1 MPRITLIKHP
11 MHDLEIMRQLTPP
24 GEQVRIVE
32 RNGTDFAE
40 VLRDTDYLV
49 GYCDKQMDDAFYA
62 NARSLKMMQLISAG
76 YDKANIEAAERAGV
90 AICNNGGANSGPVAE
105 HAFMLMLA
113 LARRL
118 FRQHEEV
125 ATARWQR
132 DGLSAE
138 VFTLEGLTLG
148 IVGLGT
154 IGKKAARLARAFG
167 MNVQYYDIVRLSEDA
182 ESQLGVRFRLLD
194 EILATSDFVSLHI
207 PFTPRTHHMF
217 GKDQFAR
224 MKTSAYFI
232 NTARG
237 EVVDEPT
244 LYDALATG
252 KIAGAGLDVFEQEP
266 PSPDN
271 PLFKLKNVVLT
282 AHMAGPIW
290 DTQYPKF
297 RNAFDN
303 IQRVERGERP
313 LWLIPE
319 LQHCKLRIDR
329 NA

>member
-1 MPRITLIKHP
+1 
-11 MHDLEIMRQLTPP
+11 MHDLDVMRQLAPA
-24 GEQVRIVE
+24 GQEVRTVE
-32 RNGTDFAE
+32 RNAGDFAE
-40 VLRDTDYLV
+40 VMRDTDYLV
-49 GYCDKQMDDAFYA
+49 GYADKEMDDAFYK
-62 NARSLKMMQLISAG
+62 NASSLKMMQLISAG

-105 HAFMLMLA
+105 HAFLLMLA
-113 LARRL
+113 LARQL
-118 FRQHEEV
+118 FRQHEDV
-125 ATARWQR
+125 VTARWRRNQIST
-132 DGLSAE
+132 D

-154 IGKKAARLARAFG
+154 IGKKAARLGRAFG
-167 MNVQYYDIVRLSEDA
+167 MNIQYYDIVRLSEDA

-194 EILATSDFVSLHI
+194 EVLGTSDFVSLHI
-207 PFTPRTHHMF
+207 PFTPRTYHMF
-217 GKDQFAR
+217 GEKQFAR
-224 MKTSAYFI
+224 MKETAYFI

-237 EVVDEPT
+237 EVVDEPA
-244 LYDALATG
+244 LCRALASG
-252 KIAGAGLDVFEQEP
+252 AIAGAGLDVFEQEP
-266 PSPDN
+266 PSADN

-290 DTQYPKF
+290 DTQFQKF

-319 LQHCKLRIDR
+319 LQNAKLRIDR
-329 NA
+329 S

>member
-11 MHDLEIMRQLTPP
+11 MHDLDIMRQLTPA
-24 GEQVRIVE
+24 GEEVRIVE
-32 RNGTDFAE
+32 RKGADFAE
-40 VLRDTDYLV
+40 LMRNTDYLV
-49 GYCDKQMDDAFYA
+49 GYCDKEMDDAFYE
-62 NARSLKMMQLISAG
+62 NASSLKMMQLISAG
-76 YDKANIEAAERAGV
+76 YDKANIEAAQRAGV

-113 LARRL
+113 LARHL

-125 ATARWQR
+125 ATARWGR
-132 DGLSAE
+132 DALSYD

-167 MNVQYYDIVRLSEDA
+167 MNVQYYDVVRLSQDA
-182 ESQLGVRFRLLD
+182 EGQLGVRFRLLD
-194 EILATSDFVSLHI
+194 EVLATSDFVSLHI
-207 PFTPRTHHMF
+207 PFTPATHHMF
-217 GKDQFAR
+217 GKAQFAR
-224 MKTSAYFI
+224 MKKSAYFI

-244 LYDALATG
+244 LYEALASGT
-252 KIAGAGLDVFEQEP
+252 IAGAGLDVFEQEP

-319 LQHCKLRIDR
+319 LNNYRLRIDR
-329 NA
+329 N

>member
-11 MHDLEIMRQLTPP
+11 MHDLEILRQLTPA
-24 GEQVRIVE
+24 GQEVRIVE
-32 RNGTDFAE
+32 RNARDFSD

-49 GYCDKQMDDAFYA
+49 GYADKEMDDAFYD

-76 YDKANIEAAERAGV
+76 YDKANIEAAQRAGV

-105 HAFMLMLA
+105 HAFLLMLA
-113 LARRL
+113 LARQL

-132 DGLSAE
+132 NALSAE

-167 MNVQYYDIVRLSEDA
+167 MNVQYYDIVRLTEDA

-194 EILATSDFVSLHI
+194 EIMSTSDFVSLHI
-207 PFTPRTHHMF
+207 PFTPGTHHMF
-217 GKDQFAR
+217 GKEQFAR
-224 MKTSAYFI
+224 MKKSAYFI

-244 LYDALATG
+244 LYAALANG
-252 KIAGAGLDVFEQEP
+252 AIAGAGLDVFEQEP

-282 AHMAGPIW
+282 AHLAGPIW

-319 LQHCKLRIDR
+319 LQHCRLRIDR
-329 NA
+329 N

>member
-1 MPRITLIKHP
+1 VPRITLIKHP
-11 MHDLEIMRQLTPP
+11 MHDLEIMRRLTPP

-32 RNGTDFAE
+32 RNGADFAE

-49 GYCDKQMDDAFYA
+49 GYCDKEMDDAFYK
-62 NARSLKMMQLISAG
+62 NAASLKMMQLISAG
-76 YDKANIEAAERAGV
+76 YDKANIEAAQRAGV

-113 LARRL
+113 LARQL

-125 ATARWQR
+125 ASARWQR
-132 DGLSAE
+132 NALSRE

-154 IGKKAARLARAFG
+154 IGKKAARLAKAFG
-167 MNVQYYDIVRLSEDA
+167 MNVQYYDVVRLTEDA
-182 ESQLGVRFRLLD
+182 EGQLGVRFRLLD
-194 EILATSDFVSLHI
+194 EILSTSDFVSLHI
-207 PFTPRTHHMF
+207 PFTPATHHMF

-224 MKTSAYFI
+224 MKKSAYFI

-244 LYDALATG
+244 LYDALASG
-252 KIAGAGLDVFEQEP
+252 RIAGAGLDVFEQEP
-266 PSPDN
+266 VSADN
-271 PLFKLKNVVLT
+271 PIFKLKNVVLT
-282 AHMAGPIW
+282 AHLAGPIW

-313 LWLIPE
+313 LWIIPE
-319 LQHCKLRIDR
+319 LQRCKLRIDR
-329 NA
+329 P

>member
-1 MPRITLIKHP
+1 MPRITLILHP
-11 MHDLEIMRQLTPP
+11 MHDLDIMRELTPA
-24 GEQVRIVE
+24 GEEVRVVE
-32 RNGTDFAE
+32 RDAPDFSD
-40 VLRDTDYLV
+40 VMRDTEYLV

-62 NARSLKMMQLISAG
+62 NARKLKMMQLISAG
-76 YDKANIEAAERAGV
+76 YDKANIEAAQRAGV

-105 HAFMLMLA
+105 HSFLLMLA
-113 LARRL
+113 LARQL
-118 FRQHEEV
+118 FRQHEDV

-132 DGLSAE
+132 SGLSKD

-167 MNVQYYDIVRLSEDA
+167 MKVQYYDIVRLSEDA
-182 ESQLGVRFRLLD
+182 EGQLGVRFRLLD
-194 EILATSDFVSLHI
+194 ELLSTSDFVSLHI
-207 PFTPRTHHMF
+207 PFTSATHHMF
-217 GKDQFAR
+217 GKAQFAR
-224 MKTSAYFI
+224 MKKKSYFI

-237 EVVDEPT
+237 EVVDEKA
-244 LYDALATG
+244 LYEVLANG
-252 KIAGAGLDVFEQEP
+252 AIAGAGLDVFEQEP
-266 PSPDN
+266 PSAEN
-271 PLFKLKNVVLT
+271 PIFKLKNVVLT

-313 LWLIPE
+313 LWIIPE
-319 LQHCKLRIDR
+319 LQSTKLRIDR
-329 NA
+329 A